1 MKKIKLTTPE
11 NIDIEYT
18 LADLGSRVAAAVIDL
33 AIQGFLLILLAIA
46 IVLIVIYAP
55 DFWDEYLA
63 WIMAIS
69 ILINAVISYACY
81 IFMELNMN
89 GRTPGKKILKLRT
102 IRNNGQPLTLK
113 HSAIRNLF
121 RVFLDML
128 GLGVVF
134 IFFTKEHKRIGD
146 FAASTIV
153 VVENDT
159 PYPITL
165 EKLPEDSLLNSLH
178 LSEEDNILLQDYLLR
193 KNTIIINHS
202 VLKDKLNYYLAN
214 KYEQVDVSND
224 LKNLFDK

>member
-1 MKKIKLTTPE
+1 MKKIELTTPE
-11 NIDIEYT
+11 NIDVEYT

-63 WIMAIS
+63 WIIAIS
-69 ILINAVISYACY
+69 ILINAVISYAYY

-128 GLGVVF
+128 GVGVVS

-153 VVENDT
+153 VVEKDI

-165 EKLPEDSLLNSLH
+165 ENLPEDSLFNSLH
-178 LSEEDNILLQDYLLR
+178 LSEEDNKLLQDYFVR
-193 KNTIIINHS
+193 KNTIINSSI
-202 VLKDKLNYYLAN
+202 LKNKLEYYLTN
-214 KYEQVDVSND
+214 KYENPDV
-224 LKNLFDK
+224 LKNLGDIFSS

>member
-1 MKKIKLTTPE
+1 MKKIELTTPE
-11 NIDIEYT
+11 NIDVEYT

-63 WIMAIS
+63 WIIAIS
-69 ILINAVISYACY
+69 ILINAVISYAYY

-128 GLGVVF
+128 GVGVVS

-153 VVENDT
+153 VVEKDI

-165 EKLPEDSLLNSLH
+165 ENLPEDSLFNSLH
-178 LSEEDNILLQDYLLR
+178 LSEEDNKLLQDYFVR
-193 KNTIIINHS
+193 KNTIINSSI
-202 VLKDKLNYYLAN
+202 LKNKLEYYLTN
-214 KYEQVDVSND
+214 KYVNPDV
-224 LKNLFDK
+224 LKNLGDIFSS

>member
-1 MKKIKLTTPE
+1 MKKIELTTPE
-11 NIDIEYT
+11 NIDVEYT

-63 WIMAIS
+63 WIIAIS
-69 ILINAVISYACY
+69 ILINAVISYAYY

-102 IRNNGQPLTLK
+102 IRNNGQSLTLK

-128 GLGVVF
+128 GVGVVS

-146 FAASTIV
+146 FAAATIV
-153 VVENDT
+153 VVEKDI

-165 EKLPEDSLLNSLH
+165 ENLPGDSLFNSLH
-178 LSEEDNILLQDYLLR
+178 LSEEDNKLLQDYFVR
-193 KNTIIINHS
+193 KNTIINSSI
-202 VLKDKLNYYLAN
+202 LKNKLEYYLTN
-214 KYEQVDVSND
+214 KYENPDV
-224 LKNLFDK
+224 LKNLGDIFSS

>member
-1 MKKIKLTTPE
+1 MKKIELTTPE
-11 NIDIEYT
+11 NIDVEYT

-63 WIMAIS
+63 WIIAIS
-69 ILINAVISYACY
+69 ILINAVISYAYY

-128 GLGVVF
+128 GVGVVS

-153 VVENDT
+153 VVENDI
-159 PYPITL
+159 PYPL
-165 EKLPEDSLLNSLH
+165 ENLTEGSLFNSLH
-178 LSEEDNILLQDYLLR
+178 LSEEDNKLLQDYFVR
-193 KNTIIINHS
+193 KNIIINS
-202 VLKDKLNYYLAN
+202 SILKNKLEYYLTN
-214 KYEQVDVSND
+214 KYENPDV
-224 LKNLFDK
+224 LKNLGDIFSS